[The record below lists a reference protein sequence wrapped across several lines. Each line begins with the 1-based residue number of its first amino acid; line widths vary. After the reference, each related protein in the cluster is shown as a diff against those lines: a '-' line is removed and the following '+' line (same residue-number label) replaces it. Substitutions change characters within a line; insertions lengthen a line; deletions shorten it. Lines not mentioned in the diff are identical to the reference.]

1 MKLKKINVRAVKAI
15 QGGDTEVY
23 SFFLKGSDVLSIAD
37 ISRIKRDDK
46 NKLTG
51 FQRSEIQSH
60 VRGIIEYLD
69 QGSII
74 FPNAIILAFQNVV
87 EFKQSRGPSPDGPVS
102 GTLTIPLY
110 DNKRKA
116 AWIVDGQQ
124 RSFALQRTKNT
135 EIMVPIVGF
144 IAPDISLQREQFVLV
159 NKAKPLPKR
168 LINELL
174 PEIGTELP
182 SDLRPSKIPSELCN
196 TLNNDPQSPFYGLI
210 RRISTESMNPQAVIT
225 DTALINL
232 MKLSINNF
240 GALALFKNTG
250 KGDTDV
256 ESMYKTMCI
265 FWSAVKVVFP
275 QAWGK
280 SPQESRLMH
289 SAGIQAMGILMDR
302 IMPRLYQEKDVKSEV
317 IRTLERIAPECCW
330 IEGTWQG
337 LDLKWN
343 DIQNISKHIKGL
355 AELLVQLD
363 FEASLQVE

>member
-1 MKLKKINVRAVKAI
+1 MEDIFKPSSLTIKQLFGNTDALYQIPRYQRAYSWGDNELDKLW
-15 QGGDTEVY
+15 
-23 SFFLKGSDVLSIAD
+23 
-37 ISRIKRDDK
+37 DD
-46 NKLTG
+46 
-51 FQRSEIQSH
+51 
-60 VRGIIEYLD
+60 IIEAKQNDPNYFL
-69 QGSII
+69 GSII
-74 FPNAIILAFQNVV
+74 TAKPEESSSYL
-87 EFKQSRGPSPDGPVS
+87 D
-102 GTLTIPLY
+102 
-110 DNKRKA
+110 
-116 AWIVDGQQ
+116 IVDGQQ

-144 IAPDISLQREQFVLV
+144 IAPDVSLQREQFVLV

-250 KGDTDV
+250 KGDTDI

-275 QAWGK
+275 EAWGK
-280 SPQESRLMH
+280 TPQESRLMH

-302 IMPRLYQEKDVKSEV
+302 IMPRLYQEKDIKSEV
-317 IRTLERIAPECCW
+317 IKTLKRIAPECCW

-363 FEASLQVE
+363 FEASIQAK